1 MKCQYCDSI
10 IPDNAN
16 SCPNCGA
23 QVIHENENEKT
34 HIDKDKA
41 NRPDK
46 SDIRI
51 TDNHHELSDEEND
64 ESETEY
70 ELSDISD
77 KTEKGIDKP
86 DNEKSD
92 TKLVA
97 GFAIFAVVFSI
108 VVFTVLS
115 IINTQENNSSSLTP
129 ESSEARF
136 NWSDAVLVSAGL
148 PDPSTDKG
156 EITVNTAE
164 ELTVRL
170 DGINAGTFNS
180 YVSDCENKGYTVDPE
195 KSDVTYSAFNSEGY
209 RVSITFDPNGSTMSI
224 DVTSPPTLNNIKW
237 PDTPLGDLLPK
248 PEYKNG
254 CINESSEDLLSMDL
268 GDMSADKYKDYVAQI
283 KKAGYVYNE
292 DESERHYSAENEDGY
307 RITADYKGNNIISVS
322 IGVPEYNV
330 ELVTDCDRNI
340 AFSKYNVKVYADNS
354 LLGILDHGT
363 TETYSCTLKKGE
375 HIFRFECEDD
385 NTVKGTL
392 NVNVSGDSTYKV
404 NLHCTSLNVGV
415 YNETPD
421 NDSSAVSE
429 NSSSDTQNNSSEE
442 SSYNSDSSVTSSP
455 ATSSEVTSSADTVKD
470 DYSPGTVYDYAYE
483 RDLGEYS
490 VYYMFDNDSKTV
502 KYFSS
507 NDTGVLNGTYTGD
520 LDSGITITYYYDGSS
535 WNEYFVFSG
544 KNCERGVLTDGN
556 GLTFDFK
563 RTYAS
568 VLEILFNSFGFVD
581 IN

>member
-1 MKCQYCDSI
+1 MNCKYCDSI

-23 QVIHENENEKT
+23 QIIHKDENKNEKAHT
-34 HIDKDKA
+34 DKNKA
-41 NRPDK
+41 GRPDK

-51 TDNHHELSDEEND
+51 TDNHHELSDEENG
-64 ESETEY
+64 EPETEY

-86 DNEKSD
+86 DNENSD
-92 TKLVA
+92 MKLVI
-97 GFAIFAVVFSI
+97 GFAIFAVVFFI
-108 VVFTVLS
+108 VGFTVLF
-115 IINTQENNSSSLTP
+115 IIKAQENNSSSLTP

-164 ELTVRL
+164 ELTVRI
-170 DGINAGTFNS
+170 DSINAGTFNS
-180 YVSDCENKGYTVDPE
+180 YVSGCEDKGYTVDPE

-209 RVSITFDPNGSTMSI
+209 RVSITFDPDGSTMSI

-237 PDTPLGDLLPK
+237 PDTPLGGLLPK

-254 CINESSEDLLSMDL
+254 CINENSEDLLSMDL
-268 GDMSADKYKDYVAQI
+268 GGISADKYKDYVAKV
-283 KKAGYVYNE
+283 KKDGYVYNE
-292 DESERHYSAENEDGY
+292 DESEKHYSAENEDGY
-307 RITADYKGNNIISVS
+307 RLTADYKGNNMISVS
-322 IGVPEYNV
+322 IGVPEYKV
-330 ELVTDCDRNI
+330 ELVADCDRNI
-340 AFSKYNVKVYADNS
+340 AFSKYNVKIYADES
-354 LLGILDHGT
+354 LLGTLAHGT

-392 NVNVSGDSTYKV
+392 NVNVSDDSTYKV
-404 NLHCTSLNVGV
+404 NLHCTSLSVGV
-415 YNETPD
+415 YDQTPGNE
-421 NDSSAVSE
+421 S
-429 NSSSDTQNNSSEE
+429 SSSDSQDNSSEE
-442 SSYNSDSSVTSSP
+442 SSASSDNSSSSVTNSS
-455 ATSSEVTSSADTVKD
+455 AASSEVVSSADAVKD
-470 DYSPGTVYDYAYE
+470 DYSPGAVYDYAYE
-483 RDLGEYS
+483 RNLGEYS

-568 VLEILFNSFGFVD
+568 VLEILFNSFDFVD

>member
-1 MKCQYCDSI
+1 MKCKYCDSI
-10 IPDNAN
+10 IPDNAD

-23 QVIHENENEKT
+23 QVIHKDENKNEKAHT
-34 HIDKDKA
+34 DKNKA
-41 NRPDK
+41 GRPDK
-46 SDIRI
+46 SNIRI
-51 TDNHHELSDEEND
+51 TDNHHELSDEENG
-64 ESETEY
+64 EPETEY

-92 TKLVA
+92 MKLVI
-97 GFAIFAVVFSI
+97 GFAIFAVVFFI
-108 VVFTVLS
+108 VGFTVLF
-115 IINTQENNSSSLTP
+115 IIKAQENNSSSLTP

-156 EITVNTAE
+156 EITVNTAG

-170 DGINAGTFNS
+170 DNINAGTFNS
-180 YVSDCENKGYTVDPE
+180 YVSGCEDKGYSVDPE

-209 RVSITFDPNGSTMSI
+209 RVSITFDPDESTMSI

-237 PDTPLGDLLPK
+237 PDTPLGGLLPK

-254 CINESSEDLLSMDL
+254 CINENSEDLLSMDL
-268 GDMSADKYKDYVAQI
+268 GGISTDKYKDYVAQI

-292 DESERHYSAENEDGY
+292 DENEKHYSAENEDGY

-322 IGVPEYNV
+322 IGVPEYKV
-330 ELVTDCDRNI
+330 ELVADCDRNI
-340 AFSKYNVKVYADNS
+340 AFSKYNVKIYADDS
-354 LLGILDHGT
+354 LLGTLAHGT
-363 TETYSCTLKKGE
+363 TETYSCTLKKGG

-404 NLHCTSLNVGV
+404 NLHCTSLSVGV
-415 YNETPD
+415 YDQTPGNE
-421 NDSSAVSE
+421 S
-429 NSSSDTQNNSSEE
+429 SSSDSQDISSEE
-442 SSYNSDSSVTSSP
+442 SSASSDNSASSVTSSS
-455 ATSSEVTSSADTVKD
+455 AASSEVISSADAVKD
-470 DYSPGTVYDYAYE
+470 DYSPGAVYDYAYE

-568 VLEILFNSFGFVD
+568 VLEILFNSFDFVD

>member
-1 MKCQYCDSI
+1 MKCKYCDSI
-10 IPDNAN
+10 IPDNAD

-23 QVIHENENEKT
+23 QVIHKDENKNEKAHT
-34 HIDKDKA
+34 DKNKA
-41 NRPDK
+41 GRPDK
-46 SDIRI
+46 SNIRI
-51 TDNHHELSDEEND
+51 TDNHHELSDEENG
-64 ESETEY
+64 EPETEY

-92 TKLVA
+92 MKLVI
-97 GFAIFAVVFSI
+97 GFAIFAVAFCV
-108 VVFTVLS
+108 VVFTVLF
-115 IINTQENNSSSLTP
+115 IIKAQENNSSSLTP

-156 EITVNTAE
+156 EITVNTAD
-164 ELTVRL
+164 ELTVRI
-170 DGINAGTFNS
+170 DSINAGTFNS
-180 YVSDCENKGYTVDPE
+180 YVSGCEDKGYTVDPE

-209 RVSITFDPNGSTMSI
+209 RVSITFDPDGSTMSI

-237 PDTPLGDLLPK
+237 PDTPLGGLLPK

-254 CINESSEDLLSMDL
+254 CINENSEDLLSMDL
-268 GDMSADKYKDYVAQI
+268 GGISADKYKDYVAEV

-292 DESERHYSAENEDGY
+292 DESEKHYSAENEDGY
-307 RITADYKGNNIISVS
+307 RLTADYQGNNMISVS
-322 IGVPEYNV
+322 IGVPEYKV
-330 ELVTDCDRNI
+330 ELVADCDRNI
-340 AFSKYNVKVYADNS
+340 AFSKYNVKIYADDS
-354 LLGILDHGT
+354 LLGTLAHGT
-363 TETYSCTLKKGE
+363 TETYSCTLKKGG

-404 NLHCTSLNVGV
+404 NLHCTSLSVGV
-415 YNETPD
+415 YDQTPGNE
-421 NDSSAVSE
+421 S
-429 NSSSDTQNNSSEE
+429 SSSDSQDNSSEE
-442 SSYNSDSSVTSSP
+442 SSASSDNSASSVTSSS
-455 ATSSEVTSSADTVKD
+455 ASSSEVVSSADAVKD
-470 DYSPGTVYDYAYE
+470 DYSPGAVYDYAYE

-568 VLEILFNSFGFVD
+568 VLEILFNSFDFVD

>member
-1 MKCQYCDSI
+1 MKCKYCDSI

-23 QVIHENENEKT
+23 QIIHKDENKT
-34 HIDKDKA
+34 KKAHTDKNKA
-41 NRPDK
+41 GKPDK

-51 TDNHHELSDEEND
+51 TDNHHELSDEENG
-64 ESETEY
+64 EPETEY

-97 GFAIFAVVFSI
+97 GFAIFAVVFFI
-108 VVFTVLS
+108 VGFTVLF
-115 IINTQENNSSSLTP
+115 IIKAQENNSSSLTP

-164 ELTVRL
+164 ELTVRI
-170 DGINAGTFNS
+170 DSINAGTFNS
-180 YVSDCENKGYTVDPE
+180 YVSGCEDKGYTVDPE

-209 RVSITFDPNGSTMSI
+209 RVSITFDPDGSTMSI

-237 PDTPLGDLLPK
+237 PDTPLGGLLPK

-254 CINESSEDLLSMDL
+254 CINEDSEDLLSMDL
-268 GDMSADKYKDYVAQI
+268 GGISADKYKDYVAKV
-283 KKAGYVYNE
+283 KKGGYVYNE
-292 DESERHYSAENEDGY
+292 DESEKHYSAENEDGY
-307 RITADYKGNNIISVS
+307 RLTADYKGNNMISVS
-322 IGVPEYNV
+322 IGVPEYKV
-330 ELVTDCDRNI
+330 ELVADCDRNI
-340 AFSKYNVKVYADNS
+340 AFSKYNVKIYADDS
-354 LLGILDHGT
+354 LLGTLAHGT

-392 NVNVSGDSTYKV
+392 NVNVSGDCTYKV
-404 NLHCTSLNVGV
+404 NLHCTSLSVGV
-415 YNETPD
+415 YDQTPGNE
-421 NDSSAVSE
+421 S
-429 NSSSDTQNNSSEE
+429 SSSDSQDNSSEE
-442 SSYNSDSSVTSSP
+442 SSASSDNSASSVTSSS
-455 ATSSEVTSSADTVKD
+455 AASSEVVSSADAVKD
-470 DYSPGTVYDYAYE
+470 DYSPGAVYDYAYE

-568 VLEILFNSFGFVD
+568 VLEILFNSFDFVD

>member
-1 MKCQYCDSI
+1 MKCRYCDSI

-34 HIDKDKA
+34 HIDKNKA

-51 TDNHHELSDEEND
+51 TDKRHELLDEEND

-77 KTEKGIDKP
+77 KAEKSIDKP

-92 TKLVA
+92 MKFVV
-97 GFAIFAVVFSI
+97 GFAIFAVVFFI
-108 VVFTVLS
+108 VGFTVLS
-115 IINTQENNSSSLTP
+115 IRNTQENNSSSLTS
-129 ESSEARF
+129 ESSEVRF
-136 NWSDAVLVSAGL
+136 NWSDVVLVSAGL
-148 PDPSTDKG
+148 PNPSTDKG

-164 ELTVRL
+164 ALAVRL
-170 DGINAGTFNS
+170 DGINSGAFNS
-180 YVSDCENKGYTVDPE
+180 YISDCENKGYTVDPE
-195 KSDVTYSAFNSEGY
+195 KSDVTYSAFNGEGY
-209 RVSITFDPNGSTMSI
+209 RISLTFNPDESTMSI
-224 DVTSPPTLNNIKW
+224 DVSSPPILNNIKW

-292 DESERHYSAENEDGY
+292 DESEKHYSAENEDGY

-322 IGVPEYNV
+322 IGVPEYKV
-330 ELVTDCDRNI
+330 ELITDCDRNI

-375 HIFRFECEDD
+375 HTFRFECEDD

-404 NLHCTSLNVGV
+404 NLHCTSLSVGV
-415 YNETPD
+415 YDQTPGNE
-421 NDSSAVSE
+421 S
-429 NSSSDTQNNSSEE
+429 SSSDSQDNSSEE
-442 SSYNSDSSVTSSP
+442 SSASSDNSASSVTSSP
-455 ATSSEVTSSADTVKD
+455 ATSYEATSSADTVKD

-483 RDLGEYS
+483 CDLGEYS

-568 VLEILFNSFGFVD
+568 VLEILFNSFSFVD

>member
-1 MKCQYCDSI
+1 MKCKYCDSI
-10 IPDNAN
+10 IPDNAD

-23 QVIHENENEKT
+23 QVIHKDENKNEKAHT
-34 HIDKDKA
+34 GKNKA
-41 NRPDK
+41 GRPDK
-46 SDIRI
+46 SNIRI
-51 TDNHHELSDEEND
+51 TDNHHELSDEENG
-64 ESETEY
+64 EPETEY

-92 TKLVA
+92 MKLVI
-97 GFAIFAVVFSI
+97 GFAIFAVVFFI
-108 VVFTVLS
+108 VGFTVLF
-115 IINTQENNSSSLTP
+115 IIKAQENNSSSLTP

-180 YVSDCENKGYTVDPE
+180 YVSGCEDKGYSVDPE
-195 KSDVTYSAFNSEGY
+195 KSDVTYSAFNSKGY
-209 RVSITFDPNGSTMSI
+209 RVSITFDPDESTMSI

-254 CINESSEDLLSMDL
+254 CINENSEDLLSMDL
-268 GDMSADKYKDYVAQI
+268 GGISADKYKDYVAEV
-283 KKAGYVYNE
+283 KKGGYVYNE
-292 DESERHYSAENEDGY
+292 DENEKHYSAENEDGY

-322 IGVPEYNV
+322 IRVPEYKV
-330 ELVTDCDRNI
+330 ELVADCDRNI
-340 AFSKYNVKVYADNS
+340 AFSKYNVKIYADDS
-354 LLGILDHGT
+354 LLGTLAHGT
-363 TETYSCTLKKGE
+363 TETYSCTLKKGG

-404 NLHCTSLNVGV
+404 NLHCTSLSVGV
-415 YNETPD
+415 YDQTPGNE
-421 NDSSAVSE
+421 S
-429 NSSSDTQNNSSEE
+429 SSSDSQDISSEE
-442 SSYNSDSSVTSSP
+442 SSASSDNSASSVTSSS
-455 ATSSEVTSSADTVKD
+455 AASSEVISSADAVKD
-470 DYSPGTVYDYAYE
+470 DYSPGAVYDYAYE

-502 KYFSS
+502 KNFSS

-568 VLEILFNSFGFVD
+568 VLEILFNSFDFVD

>member
-1 MKCQYCDSI
+1 MKCKYCDSI
-10 IPDNAN
+10 IPDNAD

-23 QVIHENENEKT
+23 QVIHKDENKNEKAHT
-34 HIDKDKA
+34 DKNKA
-41 NRPDK
+41 GRPDK
-46 SDIRI
+46 SNIRI
-51 TDNHHELSDEEND
+51 TDSQHELSDEENG
-64 ESETEY
+64 EPETEY

-92 TKLVA
+92 TKLVI
-97 GFAIFAVVFSI
+97 GFAIFAVVFFI
-108 VVFTVLS
+108 VGFTVLF
-115 IINTQENNSSSLTP
+115 IIKAQENNSSSLTP

-180 YVSDCENKGYTVDPE
+180 YVSGCEDKGYSVDPE

-209 RVSITFDPNGSTMSI
+209 RVSITFDPDESTMSI

-237 PDTPLGDLLPK
+237 PDIPLGGLLPK

-254 CINESSEDLLSMDL
+254 CINENSEDLLSMDL
-268 GDMSADKYKDYVAQI
+268 GGISADKYKDYVAEV
-283 KKAGYVYNE
+283 KKGGYVYNE
-292 DESERHYSAENEDGY
+292 DESEKHYSAENEDGY
-307 RITADYKGNNIISVS
+307 RITADYKGNNMISVS
-322 IGVPEYNV
+322 IGVPEYKV
-330 ELVTDCDRNI
+330 ELVADCDRNI
-340 AFSKYNVKVYADNS
+340 AFSKYNVKIYADDS
-354 LLGILDHGT
+354 LLGTLAHGT
-363 TETYSCTLKKGE
+363 TETYSCTLKKGG

-404 NLHCTSLNVGV
+404 NLHCTSLSVGV
-415 YNETPD
+415 YDQTPGNE
-421 NDSSAVSE
+421 S
-429 NSSSDTQNNSSEE
+429 SSSDSQDNSSEE
-442 SSYNSDSSVTSSP
+442 SSASSDNSASSVTSSS
-455 ATSSEVTSSADTVKD
+455 AASSEVVSSADAVKD
-470 DYSPGTVYDYAYE
+470 DYSPGAVYDYAYE

-535 WNEYFVFSG
+535 
-544 KNCERGVLTDGN
+544 
-556 GLTFDFK
+556 
-563 RTYAS
+563 
-568 VLEILFNSFGFVD
+568 
-581 IN
+581 

>member
-1 MKCQYCDSI
+1 MKCKYCDSI

-23 QVIHENENEKT
+23 QVIHKDENKNEKAHT
-34 HIDKDKA
+34 DKNKA
-41 NRPDK
+41 GRSNK

-51 TDNHHELSDEEND
+51 TDNHHELSDEENG
-64 ESETEY
+64 EPETEY

-92 TKLVA
+92 MKLVI
-97 GFAIFAVVFSI
+97 GFAIFAVVFFI
-108 VVFTVLS
+108 VGFTVLF
-115 IINTQENNSSSLTP
+115 IIKAQGNNSSSLTP
-129 ESSEARF
+129 ESSEVRF
-136 NWSDAVLVSAGL
+136 NWSDVVLVSAGL

-180 YVSDCENKGYTVDPE
+180 YVSGCEDKGYSVDPE

-209 RVSITFDPNGSTMSI
+209 RVSITFDPDESTMSI

-248 PEYKNG
+248 PKYKNG
-254 CINESSEDLLSMDL
+254 CINENSEDLLSMDL
-268 GDMSADKYKDYVAQI
+268 GGISADKYKDYVAEV
-283 KKAGYVYNE
+283 KKGGYVYNE
-292 DESERHYSAENEDGY
+292 DESEKHYSAENEDGY
-307 RITADYKGNNIISVS
+307 RLTADYKGNNMISVS
-322 IGVPEYNV
+322 IGVPEYKV
-330 ELVTDCDRNI
+330 ELVADCDRNI
-340 AFSKYNVKVYADNS
+340 AFSKYNVKIYADDS
-354 LLGILDHGT
+354 LLGTLAHGT
-363 TETYSCTLKKGE
+363 TETYSCTLKKGG

-404 NLHCTSLNVGV
+404 NLHCTSLSVGV
-415 YNETPD
+415 YDQTPGNE
-421 NDSSAVSE
+421 S
-429 NSSSDTQNNSSEE
+429 SSSDSQDNSSEE
-442 SSYNSDSSVTSSP
+442 SSASSDNSASSVTSSS
-455 ATSSEVTSSADTVKD
+455 AASSEVISSADAVKD
-470 DYSPGTVYDYAYE
+470 DYSPGAVYDYAYE

-502 KYFSS
+502 KNFSS

-568 VLEILFNSFGFVD
+568 VLEILFNSFDFVD

>member
-1 MKCQYCDSI
+1 MKCKYCDSI
-10 IPDNAN
+10 IPDNAD

-23 QVIHENENEKT
+23 QVIHKDENKNKKAHT
-34 HIDKDKA
+34 DKNKA
-41 NRPDK
+41 GRPDK
-46 SDIRI
+46 SNIRI
-51 TDNHHELSDEEND
+51 TDNHHELSDEENG
-64 ESETEY
+64 EPETEY

-92 TKLVA
+92 MKLVI
-97 GFAIFAVVFSI
+97 GFAIFAVVFFI
-108 VVFTVLS
+108 VGFTVLF
-115 IINTQENNSSSLTP
+115 IIKAQENNSSSLTP

-148 PDPSTDKG
+148 PDPSTDIG

-170 DGINAGTFNS
+170 DNINAGTFNS
-180 YVSDCENKGYTVDPE
+180 YVSGCEDKGYSVDPE

-209 RVSITFDPNGSTMSI
+209 RVSITFDPDESTMSI

-237 PDTPLGDLLPK
+237 PDTPLGGLLPK

-254 CINESSEDLLSMDL
+254 CINENSEDLLSMDL
-268 GDMSADKYKDYVAQI
+268 GGISADKYKDYVAEV
-283 KKAGYVYNE
+283 KKGGYVYNE
-292 DESERHYSAENEDGY
+292 DESGKHYSAENEDGY
-307 RITADYKGNNIISVS
+307 RLTADYKGNNMISVS
-322 IGVPEYNV
+322 IGVPEYKV
-330 ELVTDCDRNI
+330 ELVADCDRNI
-340 AFSKYNVKVYADNS
+340 AFSKYNVKIYADDS
-354 LLGILDHGT
+354 LLGTLAHGT
-363 TETYSCTLKKGE
+363 TETYSCTLKKGG

-404 NLHCTSLNVGV
+404 NLHCTSLSVGV
-415 YNETPD
+415 YDQTPGNE
-421 NDSSAVSE
+421 S
-429 NSSSDTQNNSSEE
+429 SSSDSQDISSEE
-442 SSYNSDSSVTSSP
+442 SSASSDNSASSVTSAP
-455 ATSSEVTSSADTVKD
+455 ATSYETTSSTDAVKD
-470 DYSPGTVYDYAYE
+470 DYSPGAVYDYAYE

-544 KNCERGVLTDGN
+544 KNYERGVLTDGN

-568 VLEILFNSFGFVD
+568 VLEILFNSFDFVD

>member
-1 MKCQYCDSI
+1 MKCKYCDSI
-10 IPDNAN
+10 IPDNAD

-23 QVIHENENEKT
+23 QVIHKDENKNEKAHT
-34 HIDKDKA
+34 DKNKA
-41 NRPDK
+41 GRSDK

-51 TDNHHELSDEEND
+51 TDNHHELSDEENG
-64 ESETEY
+64 EPETEY

-92 TKLVA
+92 MKLVI
-97 GFAIFAVVFSI
+97 GFAIFAVVFFI
-108 VVFTVLS
+108 VGFTVLF
-115 IINTQENNSSSLTP
+115 IIKAQENNSSSLTP

-180 YVSDCENKGYTVDPE
+180 YVSGCEDKGYSVDPE
-195 KSDVTYSAFNSEGY
+195 KSDVTYSAFNSKGY
-209 RVSITFDPNGSTMSI
+209 RVSITFDPDESTMSI

-254 CINESSEDLLSMDL
+254 CINENSEDLLSMDL
-268 GDMSADKYKDYVAQI
+268 GGISADKYKDYVAEV
-283 KKAGYVYNE
+283 KKGGYVYNE
-292 DESERHYSAENEDGY
+292 DENEKHYSAENEDGY

-322 IGVPEYNV
+322 IRVPEYKV
-330 ELVTDCDRNI
+330 ELVADCDRNI
-340 AFSKYNVKVYADNS
+340 AFSKYNVKIYADDS
-354 LLGILDHGT
+354 LLGTLAHGT
-363 TETYSCTLKKGE
+363 TETYSCTLKKGG

-404 NLHCTSLNVGV
+404 NLHCTSLSVGV
-415 YNETPD
+415 YDQTPGNE
-421 NDSSAVSE
+421 S
-429 NSSSDTQNNSSEE
+429 SSSDSQDISSEE
-442 SSYNSDSSVTSSP
+442 SSASSDNSASSVTSSS
-455 ATSSEVTSSADTVKD
+455 AASSEVISSADAVKD
-470 DYSPGTVYDYAYE
+470 DYSPGAVYDYAYE

-568 VLEILFNSFGFVD
+568 VLEILFNSFDFVD

>member
-1 MKCQYCDSI
+1 MKCKYCDSI
-10 IPDNAN
+10 IPDNAD

-23 QVIHENENEKT
+23 QVIHKDENKNEKAHT
-34 HIDKDKA
+34 DKNKA
-41 NRPDK
+41 GRPDK
-46 SDIRI
+46 SNIRI
-51 TDNHHELSDEEND
+51 TDNHHELSDEENG
-64 ESETEY
+64 EPETEY

-86 DNEKSD
+86 YNEKSD
-92 TKLVA
+92 MKLVI
-97 GFAIFAVVFSI
+97 GFAIFAVVFFI
-108 VVFTVLS
+108 VGFTVLF
-115 IINTQENNSSSLTP
+115 IIKAQENNSSSLTP

-170 DGINAGTFNS
+170 DNINAGTFNS
-180 YVSDCENKGYTVDPE
+180 YVSGCEDKGYSVDPE

-209 RVSITFDPNGSTMSI
+209 RVSITFDPDESTMSI

-237 PDTPLGDLLPK
+237 PDTPLGGLLPK

-254 CINESSEDLLSMDL
+254 CINENSEDLLSMDL
-268 GDMSADKYKDYVAQI
+268 GGISADKYKDYVAEV
-283 KKAGYVYNE
+283 KKGGYVYNE
-292 DESERHYSAENEDGY
+292 DESGKHYSAENEDGY
-307 RITADYKGNNIISVS
+307 RLTADYKGNNMISVS
-322 IGVPEYNV
+322 IGVPEYKV
-330 ELVTDCDRNI
+330 ELVADCDRNI
-340 AFSKYNVKVYADNS
+340 AFSKYNVKIYADDS
-354 LLGILDHGT
+354 LLGTLAHGT
-363 TETYSCTLKKGE
+363 TETYSCTLKKGG

-404 NLHCTSLNVGV
+404 NLHCTSLSVGV
-415 YNETPD
+415 YDQTPGNE
-421 NDSSAVSE
+421 S
-429 NSSSDTQNNSSEE
+429 SSSDSQDNSSEE
-442 SSYNSDSSVTSSP
+442 SSASSDNSASSVTSSS
-455 ATSSEVTSSADTVKD
+455 AASSEVISSADAVKD
-470 DYSPGTVYDYAYE
+470 DYSPGAVYDYAYE

-568 VLEILFNSFGFVD
+568 VLEILFNSFDFVD

>member
-23 QVIHENENEKT
+23 QVIHENEKT
-34 HIDKDKA
+34 PIDKNKA

-51 TDNHHELSDEEND
+51 TDKRHELFDEEND

-77 KTEKGIDKP
+77 KTEKSIDKP

-97 GFAIFAVVFSI
+97 GFAIFAVVFFI
-108 VVFTVLS
+108 VVFTVLF
-115 IINTQENNSSSLTP
+115 IIKAQENNSSSSTS

-136 NWSDAVLVSAGL
+136 NWSDVVLVSAGL
-148 PDPSTDKG
+148 PNPSTDKG

-164 ELTVRL
+164 ALAVRL
-170 DGINAGTFNS
+170 DGINSRAFNS
-180 YVSDCENKGYTVDPE
+180 YISDCENKGYTVDPE
-195 KSDVTYSAFNSEGY
+195 KSDVTYSAFNKEGY
-209 RVSITFDPNGSTMSI
+209 RISLTFNPDGSTMSI
-224 DVTSPPTLNNIKW
+224 DVSSPPILNNIKW

-322 IGVPEYNV
+322 IGVPEYKV

-375 HIFRFECEDD
+375 HTFRFECEDD

-404 NLHCTSLNVGV
+404 NLHCTSLNVSV
-415 YNETPD
+415 YDQTPGNE
-421 NDSSAVSE
+421 S
-429 NSSSDTQNNSSEE
+429 SSSDSQDNNSEE
-442 SSYNSDSSVTSSP
+442 SSASSDNSASSVTSSS
-455 ATSSEVTSSADTVKD
+455 AASSEVTSSVDTVKD

-507 NDTGVLNGTYTGD
+507 NDSGVLNGTYTGD

-568 VLEILFNSFGFVD
+568 VLEILFNSFSFVD

>member
-1 MKCQYCDSI
+1 MKCKYCDSI
-10 IPDNAN
+10 IPDNAD

-23 QVIHENENEKT
+23 QVIHKDENKNEKAHT
-34 HIDKDKA
+34 DKNKA
-41 NRPDK
+41 GRPDK
-46 SDIRI
+46 SNIRI
-51 TDNHHELSDEEND
+51 TDNHHELSDEENG
-64 ESETEY
+64 EPETEY

-92 TKLVA
+92 MKLVI
-97 GFAIFAVVFSI
+97 GFAIFAVVFFI
-108 VVFTVLS
+108 VGFTVLF
-115 IINTQENNSSSLTP
+115 IIKAQGNNSSSLTP
-129 ESSEARF
+129 ESSEVRF
-136 NWSDAVLVSAGL
+136 NWSDVVLVSAGL

-180 YVSDCENKGYTVDPE
+180 YVSGCEDKGYSVDPE
-195 KSDVTYSAFNSEGY
+195 KSDVTYSAFNSKGY
-209 RVSITFDPNGSTMSI
+209 RVSITFDPDESTMSI

-254 CINESSEDLLSMDL
+254 CINENSEDLLSMDL
-268 GDMSADKYKDYVAQI
+268 GGISADKYKDYVAEV
-283 KKAGYVYNE
+283 KKGGYVYNE
-292 DESERHYSAENEDGY
+292 DENEKHYSAENEDGY

-322 IGVPEYNV
+322 IGVPEYKV
-330 ELVTDCDRNI
+330 ELVADCDRNI
-340 AFSKYNVKVYADNS
+340 AFSKYNVKIYADDS
-354 LLGILDHGT
+354 LLGTLAHGT
-363 TETYSCTLKKGE
+363 TETYSCTLKKGG

-404 NLHCTSLNVGV
+404 NLHCTSLSVGV
-415 YNETPD
+415 YDQTPGNE
-421 NDSSAVSE
+421 S
-429 NSSSDTQNNSSEE
+429 SSSDSQDISSEE
-442 SSYNSDSSVTSSP
+442 SSASSDNSASSVTSSS
-455 ATSSEVTSSADTVKD
+455 AASSEVISSADAVKD
-470 DYSPGTVYDYAYE
+470 DYSPGAVYDYAYE

-502 KYFSS
+502 KSFSS

-568 VLEILFNSFGFVD
+568 VLEILFNSFDFVD

>member
-1 MKCQYCDSI
+1 MKCKYCDSI
-10 IPDNAN
+10 IPDNAD

-23 QVIHENENEKT
+23 QVIHKDENKNEKAHT
-34 HIDKDKA
+34 DKNKTG
-41 NRPDK
+41 RPDK
-46 SDIRI
+46 SNIRI
-51 TDNHHELSDEEND
+51 TDNHHELSDEENG

-92 TKLVA
+92 MKLVI
-97 GFAIFAVVFSI
+97 GFAIFAVVFFI
-108 VVFTVLS
+108 VGFTVLF
-115 IINTQENNSSSLTP
+115 IIKAQENNSSSLTP

-170 DGINAGTFNS
+170 DNINAGTFNS
-180 YVSDCENKGYTVDPE
+180 YVSGCEDKGYSVDPE

-209 RVSITFDPNGSTMSI
+209 RVSITFDPDESTMSI

-237 PDTPLGDLLPK
+237 PDTPLGGLLPK

-254 CINESSEDLLSMDL
+254 CINENSEDLLSMDL
-268 GDMSADKYKDYVAQI
+268 GGISADKYKDYVAEV
-283 KKAGYVYNE
+283 KKGGYVYNE
-292 DESERHYSAENEDGY
+292 DESGKHYSAENEDGY
-307 RITADYKGNNIISVS
+307 RLTADYKGNNMISVS
-322 IGVPEYNV
+322 IGVPEYKV
-330 ELVTDCDRNI
+330 ELVADCDRNI
-340 AFSKYNVKVYADNS
+340 AFSKYNVKIYADDS
-354 LLGILDHGT
+354 LLGTLAHGT
-363 TETYSCTLKKGE
+363 TETYSCTLKKGG

-404 NLHCTSLNVGV
+404 NLHCTSLSVGV
-415 YNETPD
+415 YDQTPGNE
-421 NDSSAVSE
+421 S
-429 NSSSDTQNNSSEE
+429 SSSDSQDISSEE
-442 SSYNSDSSVTSSP
+442 SSASSDNSASSVTSSS
-455 ATSSEVTSSADTVKD
+455 AASSEVVSSADAVKD
-470 DYSPGTVYDYAYE
+470 DYSPGAVYDYAYE

-568 VLEILFNSFGFVD
+568 VLEILFNSFDFVD

>member
-23 QVIHENENEKT
+23 QVIHENENEKM
-34 HIDKDKA
+34 HIDKNKA
-41 NRPDK
+41 NQPDK

-51 TDNHHELSDEEND
+51 TDKRHELLDEEND

-77 KTEKGIDKP
+77 KAEKSIDKP

-92 TKLVA
+92 MKLVI
-97 GFAIFAVVFSI
+97 GFAIFAVVFFI
-108 VVFTVLS
+108 VVFTVLF
-115 IINTQENNSSSLTP
+115 IIKAQENNSSSLTS
-129 ESSEARF
+129 ESSEVRF
-136 NWSDAVLVSAGL
+136 NWSDVVLVSAGL
-148 PDPSTDKG
+148 PNPSTDKG

-164 ELTVRL
+164 ALAVRL
-170 DGINAGTFNS
+170 DGINSGAFNS
-180 YVSDCENKGYTVDPE
+180 YISDCENKGYTVDPE
-195 KSDVTYSAFNSEGY
+195 KSDVTYSAFNGEGY
-209 RVSITFDPNGSTMSI
+209 RISLTFNPDESTMSI
-224 DVTSPPTLNNIKW
+224 DVSSPPILNNIKW

-254 CINESSEDLLSMDL
+254 CINESSEELLSMDL

-292 DESERHYSAENEDGY
+292 DENEKHYSAENEDGY
-307 RITADYKGNNIISVS
+307 RITTDYKGNNIISVS
-322 IGVPEYNV
+322 IGVPEYKV

-375 HIFRFECEDD
+375 HTFRFECEDD

-404 NLHCTSLNVGV
+404 NLHCTSLSVGV
-415 YNETPD
+415 YDQTPGNE
-421 NDSSAVSE
+421 S
-429 NSSSDTQNNSSEE
+429 SSSDSQDNSSEE
-442 SSYNSDSSVTSSP
+442 SSASSDNSASSVTSSP
-455 ATSSEVTSSADTVKD
+455 ATSYETTSSTDTVKD

-483 RDLGEYS
+483 CDLGEYS

-568 VLEILFNSFGFVD
+568 VLEILFNSFSFVD

>member
-1 MKCQYCDSI
+1 MKCKYCDSI
-10 IPDNAN
+10 IPDNAD

-23 QVIHENENEKT
+23 QVIHKDENKNEKAHT
-34 HIDKDKA
+34 DKNKA
-41 NRPDK
+41 GRPDK
-46 SDIRI
+46 SNIRI
-51 TDNHHELSDEEND
+51 TDNHHELSDEENG
-64 ESETEY
+64 EPETEY

-92 TKLVA
+92 MKLVI
-97 GFAIFAVVFSI
+97 GFAIFAVAFCV
-108 VVFTVLS
+108 VVFTVLF
-115 IINTQENNSSSLTP
+115 IIKAQENNSSSLTP

-156 EITVNTAE
+156 EITVNTAD
-164 ELTVRL
+164 ELTVRI
-170 DGINAGTFNS
+170 DSINAGTFNS
-180 YVSDCENKGYTVDPE
+180 YVSGCEDKGYTVDPE

-209 RVSITFDPNGSTMSI
+209 RVSITFDPDGSTMSI

-237 PDTPLGDLLPK
+237 PDTPLGGLLPK

-254 CINESSEDLLSMDL
+254 CINENSEDLLSMDL
-268 GDMSADKYKDYVAQI
+268 GGISADKYKDYVAEV
-283 KKAGYVYNE
+283 KKVGYVYNE
-292 DESERHYSAENEDGY
+292 DESEKHYSAENEDGY
-307 RITADYKGNNIISVS
+307 RLTADYKGNNMISVS
-322 IGVPEYNV
+322 IGVPEYKV
-330 ELVTDCDRNI
+330 ELVADCDRNI
-340 AFSKYNVKVYADNS
+340 AFSKYNVKIYADDS
-354 LLGILDHGT
+354 LLGTLAHGT

-404 NLHCTSLNVGV
+404 NLHCTSLSVGV
-415 YNETPD
+415 YDQTPGNE
-421 NDSSAVSE
+421 S
-429 NSSSDTQNNSSEE
+429 SSSDSQDNSSEE
-442 SSYNSDSSVTSSP
+442 SSASSDNSASSVTSSS
-455 ATSSEVTSSADTVKD
+455 AASSEAVSSADAVKD
-470 DYSPGTVYDYAYE
+470 DYSPGAVYDYAYE

-507 NDTGVLNGTYTGD
+507 NDTGVLNSTYTGD

-568 VLEILFNSFGFVD
+568 VLEILFNSFDFVD

>member
-10 IPDNAN
+10 IPDNAD

-23 QVIHENENEKT
+23 QVIHKDENKNEKAHT
-34 HIDKDKA
+34 DKNKA
-41 NRPDK
+41 GRPDK
-46 SDIRI
+46 SNIRI
-51 TDNHHELSDEEND
+51 TDSQHELSDEENG
-64 ESETEY
+64 EPETEY

-92 TKLVA
+92 MKLVI
-97 GFAIFAVVFSI
+97 GFAIFAVVFFI
-108 VVFTVLS
+108 VGFTVLF
-115 IINTQENNSSSLTP
+115 IIKAQENNSSSLTS
-129 ESSEARF
+129 ESSEVRF
-136 NWSDAVLVSAGL
+136 NWSDVVLVSAGL

-164 ELTVRL
+164 ELTFRL
-170 DGINAGTFNS
+170 YGINAGTFNS
-180 YVSDCENKGYTVDPE
+180 YVSGCEDKGYSVDPE

-209 RVSITFDPNGSTMSI
+209 RVSITFDPDESTMSI

-237 PDTPLGDLLPK
+237 PDTPLGGLLPK

-254 CINESSEDLLSMDL
+254 CINENSEDLLSMDL
-268 GDMSADKYKDYVAQI
+268 GGISADKYKDYVAEV
-283 KKAGYVYNE
+283 KKGGYVYNE
-292 DESERHYSAENEDGY
+292 DESEKHYSAENEDGY
-307 RITADYKGNNIISVS
+307 RLTADYKGNNMISVS
-322 IGVPEYNV
+322 IGVPEYKV
-330 ELVTDCDRNI
+330 ELVADCDRNI
-340 AFSKYNVKVYADNS
+340 AFSKYNVKIYADDS
-354 LLGILDHGT
+354 LLGTLAHGT
-363 TETYSCTLKKGE
+363 TETYSCTLKKGG

-385 NTVKGTL
+385 NTVKRTL

-404 NLHCTSLNVGV
+404 NLHCTSLSVGV
-415 YNETPD
+415 YDQTPGNE
-421 NDSSAVSE
+421 S
-429 NSSSDTQNNSSEE
+429 SSSDSQDISSEE
-442 SSYNSDSSVTSSP
+442 SSASSDNSASSVTNSS
-455 ATSSEVTSSADTVKD
+455 AASSEVVSSADAVKD
-470 DYSPGTVYDYAYE
+470 DYSPGAVYDYAYE

-568 VLEILFNSFGFVD
+568 VLEILFNSFDFVD

>member
-1 MKCQYCDSI
+1 MKCKYCDSI
-10 IPDNAN
+10 IPDNAD

-23 QVIHENENEKT
+23 QVIHKDENKNEKAHT
-34 HIDKDKA
+34 DKNKA
-41 NRPDK
+41 GRPDK
-46 SDIRI
+46 SNIRI
-51 TDNHHELSDEEND
+51 TDNHHELSDEENG
-64 ESETEY
+64 EPETEY

-92 TKLVA
+92 MKLVI
-97 GFAIFAVVFSI
+97 GFAIFAVVFFI
-108 VVFTVLS
+108 VGFTVLF
-115 IINTQENNSSSLTP
+115 IIKAQENNSSSLTP

-148 PDPSTDKG
+148 PDPSTDIG

-170 DGINAGTFNS
+170 DNINAGTFNS
-180 YVSDCENKGYTVDPE
+180 YVSGCEDKGYSVDPE

-209 RVSITFDPNGSTMSI
+209 RVSITFDPDESTMSI

-237 PDTPLGDLLPK
+237 PDTPLGGLLPK

-254 CINESSEDLLSMDL
+254 CINENSEDLLSMDL
-268 GDMSADKYKDYVAQI
+268 GGISADKYKDYVAEV
-283 KKAGYVYNE
+283 KKGGYVYNE
-292 DESERHYSAENEDGY
+292 DESGKHYSAENEDGY
-307 RITADYKGNNIISVS
+307 RLTADYKGNNMISVS
-322 IGVPEYNV
+322 IGVPEYKV
-330 ELVTDCDRNI
+330 ELVADCDRNI
-340 AFSKYNVKVYADNS
+340 AFSKYNVKIYADDS
-354 LLGILDHGT
+354 LLGTLAHGT
-363 TETYSCTLKKGE
+363 TETYSCTLKKGG

-404 NLHCTSLNVGV
+404 NLHCTSLSVGV
-415 YNETPD
+415 YDQTPGNE
-421 NDSSAVSE
+421 S
-429 NSSSDTQNNSSEE
+429 SSSDSQDISSEE
-442 SSYNSDSSVTSSP
+442 SSASSDNSASSVTSAP
-455 ATSSEVTSSADTVKD
+455 ATSYETTSSTDAVKD
-470 DYSPGTVYDYAYE
+470 DYSPGAVYDYAYE

-544 KNCERGVLTDGN
+544 KNYERGVLTDGN

-568 VLEILFNSFGFVD
+568 VLEILFNSFDFVD

>member
-1 MKCQYCDSI
+1 MKCKYCDSI
-10 IPDNAN
+10 IPDNAD

-23 QVIHENENEKT
+23 QVIHKDEYKDEKAHT
-34 HIDKDKA
+34 DKNKA
-41 NRPDK
+41 GRPDK
-46 SDIRI
+46 SNIRI
-51 TDNHHELSDEEND
+51 TDNHHELSDEENG
-64 ESETEY
+64 EPETEY

-86 DNEKSD
+86 YNEKSD
-92 TKLVA
+92 MKLVI
-97 GFAIFAVVFSI
+97 GFAIFAVVFFI
-108 VVFTVLS
+108 VGFTVLF
-115 IINTQENNSSSLTP
+115 IIKAQENNSSSLTP

-170 DGINAGTFNS
+170 DNINAGTFNS
-180 YVSDCENKGYTVDPE
+180 YVSGCEDKGYSVDPE

-209 RVSITFDPNGSTMSI
+209 RVSITFDPDESTMSI

-237 PDTPLGDLLPK
+237 PDTPLGGLLPK

-254 CINESSEDLLSMDL
+254 CINENSEDLLSMDL

-292 DESERHYSAENEDGY
+292 DENEKHYSAENEDGY

-322 IGVPEYNV
+322 IGVPEYKV
-330 ELVTDCDRNI
+330 ELVADCDRNI
-340 AFSKYNVKVYADNS
+340 AFSKYNVKIYADDS
-354 LLGILDHGT
+354 LLGTLAHGT
-363 TETYSCTLKKGE
+363 TETYSCTLKKGG

-404 NLHCTSLNVGV
+404 NLHCTSLSVGV
-415 YNETPD
+415 YDQTPGNE
-421 NDSSAVSE
+421 S
-429 NSSSDTQNNSSEE
+429 SSSDSQDISSEE
-442 SSYNSDSSVTSSP
+442 SSASSDNSASSVTSSS
-455 ATSSEVTSSADTVKD
+455 AASSEVISSADAVKD
-470 DYSPGTVYDYAYE
+470 DYSPGAVYDYAYE

-507 NDTGVLNGTYTGD
+507 NDTGVLNGIYTGD

-568 VLEILFNSFGFVD
+568 VLEILFNSFSFVD

>member
-1 MKCQYCDSI
+1 MKCKYCDSI
-10 IPDNAN
+10 IPDNAD

-23 QVIHENENEKT
+23 QVIHKDENKNEKAHT
-34 HIDKDKA
+34 DKNKA
-41 NRPDK
+41 GRPDK
-46 SDIRI
+46 SNIRI
-51 TDNHHELSDEEND
+51 TDNHHELSDEENG
-64 ESETEY
+64 EPETEY

-92 TKLVA
+92 MKLVI
-97 GFAIFAVVFSI
+97 GFAIFAVVFFI
-108 VVFTVLS
+108 VGFTVLF
-115 IINTQENNSSSLTP
+115 IIKAQENNSSSLTP

-148 PDPSTDKG
+148 PDPSTDIG

-170 DGINAGTFNS
+170 DNINAGTFNS
-180 YVSDCENKGYTVDPE
+180 YVSGCEDKGYSVDPE

-209 RVSITFDPNGSTMSI
+209 RVSITFDPDESTMSI

-237 PDTPLGDLLPK
+237 PDTPLGGLLPK

-254 CINESSEDLLSMDL
+254 CINENSEDLLSMDL
-268 GDMSADKYKDYVAQI
+268 GGISTDKYKDYVAQI

-292 DESERHYSAENEDGY
+292 DENEKHYSAENEDGY
-307 RITADYKGNNIISVS
+307 RLTADYKGNNIISVS
-322 IGVPEYNV
+322 IGVPEYKV
-330 ELVTDCDRNI
+330 ELVADCDRNI
-340 AFSKYNVKVYADNS
+340 AFSKYNVKIYADDS
-354 LLGILDHGT
+354 LLGTLAHGT
-363 TETYSCTLKKGE
+363 TETYSCTLKKGG

-392 NVNVSGDSTYKV
+392 NVNISGDSTYKV
-404 NLHCTSLNVGV
+404 NLHCTSLSVGV
-415 YNETPD
+415 YDQTPGNE
-421 NDSSAVSE
+421 S
-429 NSSSDTQNNSSEE
+429 SSSDSQDNSSEE
-442 SSYNSDSSVTSSP
+442 SSASSDNSASSVTSSS
-455 ATSSEVTSSADTVKD
+455 AASSEVVSSADAVKD
-470 DYSPGTVYDYAYE
+470 DYSPGAVYDYAYE

-544 KNCERGVLTDGN
+544 KNYERGVLTDGN

-568 VLEILFNSFGFVD
+568 VLEILFNSFDFVD